1 MAMDDDTRR
10 RLALLLQRD
19 ANPGAF
25 DETGQPMPVER
36 SAIANALMGVRDKI
50 PENPTAAGGAE
61 ATGHPLNPMN
71 WSAANMARGALER
84 SANLQDTVAG
94 YRDPKTA
101 DPLDLVPMLAPGAIA
116 GAMRGPARSTLM
128 SAGGVPPKDP
138 PGFTAY
144 HGSPHDFDRFSMDKI
159 GTGEG
164 NQTYGYG
171 LYFADSEGVA
181 RSYRDKLQQTT
192 VDGSPY
198 SSRTPEGIAAQA
210 ALFTKG
216 DMTAARKYL
225 TDNIENAGHP
235 PELRDLHRRA
245 LDLIDKSGFPDVQR
259 KPGHMYEVRIKADS
273 TDFLDWDKPL
283 KDQSGKFQDAVH
295 KLTGVRITD
304 PQDRARLEHVLESRK
319 GAPSIATG
327 LRDAG
332 IPGIRYLD
340 QGSRTGKD
348 GTRNTV
354 VFDDKLIEIIR
365 KYGLAAA
372 LMGGGAAAMGG
383 PSSPAA
389 ASE

>member
-1 MAMDDDTRR
+1 MADPYAGWTMRQGTDGTWYEVPPAER
-10 RLALLLQRD
+10 A
-19 ANPGAF
+19 
-25 DETGQPMPVER
+25 PV
-36 SAIANALMGVRDKI
+36 ANALMAARDRI
-50 PENPTAAGGAE
+50 PENPN
-61 ATGHPLNPMN
+61 TG
-71 WSAANMARGALER
+71 WSASNMLRGALER

-116 GAMRGPARSTLM
+116 GTMRGPARSTLM
-128 SAGGVPPKDP
+128 SAGGVPPKDA

-144 HGSPHDFDRFSMDKI
+144 HGSPHEFDRFSMDKI

-164 NQTYGYG
+164 AQAYGHG
-171 LYFADSEGVA
+171 LYFADREGVA
-181 RSYRDKLQQTT
+181 RSYRDKLKQTT

-210 ALFTKG
+210 AEFTKG

-225 TDNIENAGHP
+225 TDNIEYAGHP

-245 LDLIDKSGFPDVQR
+245 LDLIDTRGFPNVQR
-259 KPGHMYEVRIKADS
+259 DPGHMYEVRIKADPA
-273 TDFLDWDKPL
+273 DFLDWDKPISQ
-283 KDQSGKFQDAVH
+283 QSEFVRSRVGDAAERQRLMLEARERRYASGGSYTPRTFTDAGSLLGDLAH
-295 KLTGVRITD
+295 TGEL
-304 PQDRARLEHVLESRK
+304 QAL
-319 GAPSIATG
+319 
-327 LRDAG
+327 G
-332 IPGIRYLD
+332 IPGIRYD
-340 QGSRTGKD
+340 DAMSRGASG

-389 ASE
+389 ASEAAPAPRNMLRP